1 MAIRWTLECGVQES
15 ERTVAYE
22 LFFLFQTCSAAL
34 GTYLSCFIRTLATQK
49 YCSSTIDIL
58 CFATQK

>member
-1 MAIRWTLECGVQES
+1 MCKRAREPLHTNC
-15 ERTVAYE
+15 
-22 LFFLFQTCSAAL
+22 FFLFQTCSAAL